1 MRIFVVHAV
10 GRVFADVPVDVD
22 LPSSPTLGAIV
33 DALPGIAETAAVSN
47 PDGSFAG
54 LEFVEGEQRD
64 WTVEG
69 RAATGRCWTRSVEA
83 PGPGEASFL
92 AIFEILQESRAVRPS
107 DVARLVECMR
117 TPTIVSVEPERSA
130 PAP

>member
-1 MRIFVVHAV
+1 MRIVVVHAV
-10 GRVFADVPVDVD
+10 GKVFADVSVDVD
-22 LPSSPTLGAIV
+22 LPSSPTLEAIV
-33 DALPGIAETAAVSN
+33 DALPGIAETASVTN

-54 LEFVEGEQRD
+54 LEFVEGEQSD

-69 RAATGRCWTRSVEA
+69 RAANGRPWTRSVEA

-92 AIFEILQESRAVRPS
+92 AIFAILEESRAVRPS
-107 DVARLVECMR
+107 DVARLVESMR
-117 TPTIVSVEPERSA
+117 APTIVSVEPERSA